1 MHFNS
6 LLLEARSV
14 FFRNTFCENLRF
26 FFCKKVRGV
35 CTKIA
40 YTPSKT
46 LATIKRGGG
55 GGEWQAVVTG
65 IKDLSKFIFTG
76 SNISMIVYEGGL
88 FSWKKVF
95 FFGKGSFLRS
105 RGISMEEGFFY
116 SRGVF
121 LPRRLIFKA
130 EAYFFRGSVFLQR
143 RLIST
148 AEAYFHGESLF
159 YKGETYAI
167 SIEIHLQ
174 RRLTSSKMSI

>member
-14 FFRNTFCENLRF
+14 FFRNTFCENYRF
-26 FFCKKVRGV
+26 FFCKKVGGV

-46 LATIKRGGG
+46 LATIKRGG
-55 GGEWQAVVTG
+55 EWQAVVTG

-76 SNISMIVYEGGL
+76 NNISMIVYEGAL

-105 RGISMEEGFFY
+105 RGISMEE
-116 SRGVF
+116 
-121 LPRRLIFKA
+121 
-130 EAYFFRGSVFLQR
+130 AYFYGGGIFLQQR
-143 RLIST
+143 RVST
-148 AEAYFHGESLF
+148 AEANF
-159 YKGETYAI
+159 
-167 SIEIHLQ
+167 
-174 RRLTSSKMSI
+174 

>member
-14 FFRNTFCENLRF
+14 FFRNTFCENFRF

-55 GGEWQAVVTG
+55 GGEWQAVVTE

-76 SNISMIVYEGGL
+76 NNISMIVYEGGL

-95 FFGKGSFLRS
+95 FFGKGSFLCS
-105 RGISMEEGFFY
+105 RGISMEE
-116 SRGVF
+116 
-121 LPRRLIFKA
+121 
-130 EAYFFRGSVFLQR
+130 AYFYGGGIFLQQR
-143 RLIST
+143 RIST
-148 AEAYFHGESLF
+148 AEANF
-159 YKGETYAI
+159 
-167 SIEIHLQ
+167 
-174 RRLTSSKMSI
+174 